1 MRSAATRLAM
11 LFTATAAVAVPWSV
25 TGSWPAEVSLLLLC
39 LACVA
44 VSVPAFRTRVD
55 DHWGALA
62 LVTLFATTT
71 LLTVLSAR
79 GLLDAKATGLI
90 ISWIVSGMGAAAGFT
105 RGLRWGGA
113 AMVLGLAPPAVLAAT
128 DGRILPLSTAIGP
141 ITYLIGGALVR
152 RAALNGYAA
161 TEQALAA
168 TEQAET
174 TVRVAEQRWD
184 AAREDQRRLHDTVL
198 ATLTMLAHRGEGVAP
213 EVLAAACAR
222 DAEVLRAGRLEPA
235 SPLRTGWLSP
245 PGADLGRQRADRS
258 GHSRHSGRSGREL
271 VSAEDVVLE
280 AATAARL
287 AGLDVRVHLPYLDAE
302 GPQLDP
308 GVAAAVG
315 VALHE
320 CLENVRRHA
329 GVLAAD
335 VTVLSEGDTTSV
347 IVVDEGA
354 GFDPAA
360 VSEDRLGLRDTVHE
374 ALRIVGGQAT
384 VWSGVGRGTSVLLS
398 VPVGSVLGP
407 VRQ

>member
-1 MRSAATRLAM
+1 M
-11 LFTATAAVAVPWSV
+11 LFTATAVVAVPWSV
-25 TGSWPAEVSLLLLC
+25 TGSWPAEVTLLLLC

-44 VSVPAFRTRVD
+44 VSVPAFRNRVD
-55 DHWGALA
+55 DRWGALA

-71 LLTVLSAR
+71 LLTVMSAR
-79 GLLDAKATGLI
+79 GLADAKATGLI

-105 RGLRWGGA
+105 RGVRWGGA
-113 AMVLGLAPPAVLAAT
+113 AMALGLAPPTLLAAA
-128 DGRILPLSTAIGP
+128 DGRMLPISTAIGP

-152 RAALNGYAA
+152 RAALKGYAA
-161 TEQALAA
+161 TEKALDA

-174 TVRVAEQRWD
+174 AVRVAEQRWD

-222 DAEVLRAGRLEPA
+222 DAEVLREGRLEPA
-235 SPLRTGWLSP
+235 TPARTTWLP
-245 PGADLGRQRADRS
+245 TPGADPGGRSSGRGGRQ
-258 GHSRHSGRSGREL
+258 L
-271 VSAEDVVLE
+271 VSADDVVLE
-280 AATAARL
+280 AATTARL
-287 AGLDVRVHLPYLDAE
+287 AGLDVRVHLPYLDDAA
-302 GPQLDP
+302 PQLDP

-335 VTVLSEGDTTSV
+335 VTVVSEGDTTSV

-354 GFDPAA
+354 GFDPAL

-398 VPVGSVLGP
+398 VPVGSVLQQAP
-407 VRQ
+407 PR